1 VIGINFETNMQK
13 KERFTKKRIG
23 LTYHER
29 VSKEI
34 KKNFHVKTKEN
45 VVTILMDEDAC
56 EIYSKD

>member
-1 VIGINFETNMQK
+1 MQK